1 MKKMMFMMIAA
12 ATMGAVAQSLSLSDA
27 RAKIGDMIANP
38 SVLTSTIKQLSAA
51 DQKLFL
57 ADVNEAVAKMPDSAE
72 AKSAKFLDVNRA
84 ALKGAQKGTVADLLA
99 EVFATASL
107 EALTVINEVFA
118 ADLFNRDA
126 NPDVKYT
133 DEQFVKIA
141 KSAMEKIAARNANVD
156 NGAVRTG
163 FAALMFIRA
172 SNGSPADLADTLA
185 AYLPEDTREI
195 AKKEWF
201 PSALAKGDEKSYDP
215 MLGTTDA
222 GALPNEMVV
231 LRLAAAQE
239 HGALLSDMA
248 AAAFGNAETYMGA
261 SYGTDRGGIGAGLDN
276 GLYRVPFERKGRP
289 QPQPQPQ
296 PHPRPYPYQTNML

>member
-1 MKKMMFMMIAA
+1 MKKIMFMMIAA
-12 ATMGAVAQSLSLSDA
+12 AMMSAVAQSLSLSDA
-27 RAKIGDMIANP
+27 RAKIGDVIENP

-107 EALTVINEVFA
+107 ESLTVINEVLA

-126 NPDVKYT
+126 NPAVKYT

-141 KSAMEKIAARNANVD
+141 KSAMEKIAARNSNVD

-185 AYLPEDTREI
+185 TYLPEDTREI

-201 PSALAKGDEKSYDP
+201 PSALAKGDEKSYDS

-261 SYGTDRGGIGAGLDN
+261 PYGSDRGGIGAGLDN
-276 GLYRVPFERKGRP
+276 GLYRVPFERERRRRR
-289 QPQPQPQ
+289 
-296 PHPRPYPYQTNML
+296 PHPHPHPHPYPYQTNMP

>member
-12 ATMGAVAQSLSLSDA
+12 ATMCAVAQSLSLSEA
-27 RAKIGDMIANP
+27 RAKIGDMIENP
-38 SVLTSTIKQLSAA
+38 TALTSTIKQLSAA

-84 ALKGAQKGTVADLLA
+84 ALKGAQKGTVADMLA

-107 EALTVINEVFA
+107 ESLAVINEVFA
-118 ADLFNRDA
+118 SDLFNRDV
-126 NPDVKYT
+126 NPAVKYT

-141 KSAMEKIAARNANVD
+141 KSAMEKIAARNSNVD

-172 SNGSPADLADTLA
+172 SNGSPTDLADTLA

-239 HGALLSDMA
+239 HDALLSDMA
-248 AAAFGNAETYMGA
+248 AAAFGNAETYMGVP
-261 SYGTDRGGIGAGLDN
+261 YGSDRGGIGAGLDN
-276 GLYRVPFERKGRP
+276 GLYRVPFERKE
-289 QPQPQPQ
+289 Q

>member
-51 DQKLFL
+51 DQKLLL

-84 ALKGAQKGTVADLLA
+84 ALKGAKKGTVADLLA

-141 KSAMEKIAARNANVD
+141 KSAMEKIAARNSNVD

-195 AKKEWF
+195 AKREWF

-248 AAAFGNAETYMGA
+248 VAAFGNAETYMGA
-261 SYGTDRGGIGAGLDN
+261 PYGSDRGGIGAGLDN
-276 GLYRVPFERKGRP
+276 GLYRVPH
-289 QPQPQPQ
+289 
-296 PHPRPYPYQTNML
+296 PHPYPYQTNMP

>member
-1 MKKMMFMMIAA
+1 MKKMMFMMIAV

-27 RAKIGDMIANP
+27 RAKIGDVIENP
-38 SVLTSTIKQLSAA
+38 SMLTSTIKQLSAA

-84 ALKGAQKGTVADLLA
+84 ALKGAQKGNVADLLA

-107 EALTVINEVFA
+107 ESLTVINEVLA
-118 ADLFNRDA
+118 ADMFNRDA
-126 NPDVKYT
+126 NPAVKYT

-141 KSAMEKIAARNANVD
+141 KTAMEKIAARNANVD

-172 SNGSPADLADTLA
+172 SNGSPADLAGSLA
-185 AYLPEDTREI
+185 AYLPEDSREV

-239 HGALLSDMA
+239 HVALLADMA

-261 SYGTDRGGIGAGLDN
+261 PYGMDRGGIGAGLDN
-276 GLYRVPFERKGRP
+276 GVYRLPFGRRE
-289 QPQPQPQ
+289 QE
-296 PHPRPYPYQTNML
+296 PRPYPYQTMR

>member
-12 ATMGAVAQSLSLSDA
+12 VTMGAVAQSLSLSDA

-51 DQKLFL
+51 DQKLLL

-84 ALKGAQKGTVADLLA
+84 ALKGAKKGTVADLLA

-141 KSAMEKIAARNANVD
+141 KSAMEKIAARNSNVD

-195 AKKEWF
+195 AKREWF

-248 AAAFGNAETYMGA
+248 VAAFGNAETYMGA
-261 SYGTDRGGIGAGLDN
+261 PYGSDRGGIGAGLDN
-276 GLYRVPFERKGRP
+276 GLYRVPH
-289 QPQPQPQ
+289 
-296 PHPRPYPYQTNML
+296 PHPYPYQTNMP